1 MKHLER
7 ALDGQNQFWK
17 YLVNFL
23 VSFFGGGI
31 VGSIPLIIVIAI
43 KTIKYGNVE
52 GLSSGNIADMSAYG
66 ISQNVSLI
74 LLMLPMVVSLLA
86 CIALLRPFH
95 KRSFS
100 EVVNGTGQIR
110 WNRFFVGFGI
120 WFVLYALYLLA
131 SYIID
136 PQNFVF
142 QFEIGSFIPLF
153 LISILI
159 IPFQTTFEEL
169 MFRGYLGQ
177 AIGAWTRNRWLVMI
191 IPAILFGLMHSANPE
206 IKEYGFWI
214 TMPQYVIFGLIFGL
228 TTLLDD
234 GIEVSMGIHAA
245 NNIFAA
251 LFITNKASVLQTP
264 AVFNQQKVD
273 PVLETAILILM
284 GIVLVFILAKK
295 YNWNFK
301 ILNSKIEKEI
311 IPQDDSL
318 QSI

>member
-31 VGSIPLIIVIAI
+31 VGSIPLIIIIAL

-52 GLSSGNIADMSAYG
+52 GLGSGNIADMTAYG
-66 ISQNVSLI
+66 ISQNLSLF

-86 CIALLRPFH
+86 CIVLLRPFH

-100 EVVNGTGQIR
+100 EVVNGTVKIR

-120 WFVLYALYLLA
+120 WFVLYAFYLLGN
-131 SYIID
+131 YIVD
-136 PQNFVF
+136 PENFVF

-169 MFRGYLGQ
+169 MFRGYFGQ

-206 IKEYGFWI
+206 IKEYGFWL
-214 TMPQYVIFGLIFGL
+214 TMPQYIIFGLIFGL

-234 GIEVSMGIHAA
+234 GIELSMGIHAA

-273 PVLETAILILM
+273 PVIETVILILM
-284 GIVLVFILAKK
+284 GIVMVFILAKK

-301 ILNSKIEKEI
+301 ILNTKIEKEI
-311 IPQDDSL
+311 IPQDEPIV
-318 QSI
+318 SI

>member
-17 YLVNFL
+17 YLVNFI
-23 VSFFGGGI
+23 VSLIGGGI
-31 VGSIPLIIVIAI
+31 VGSIPLIIVIAVKSI
-43 KTIKYGNVE
+43 EYGNVE
-52 GLSSGNIADMSAYG
+52 GLSSGNIADLTAYG
-66 ISQNVSLI
+66 ISKNMSLF
-74 LLMLPMVVSLLA
+74 LMMLPMVVSFFT
-86 CIALLRPFH
+86 CFALLRPFH

-110 WNRFFVGFGI
+110 WNRFFVGFGV
-120 WFVLYALYLLA
+120 WFVLYALYLLG

-142 QFEIGSFIPLF
+142 QFEISSFIPLF
-153 LISILI
+153 LISVLI

-206 IKEYGFWI
+206 VKEYGFWL

-228 TTLLDD
+228 TTVLDD
-234 GIEVSMGIHAA
+234 GIEVSMGVHAA

-251 LFITNKASVLQTP
+251 LFITNKASVFQTP

-273 PVLETAILILM
+273 PMLETGILLLM
-284 GIVLVFILAKK
+284 GIFMVFILAKK
-295 YNWNFK
+295 YKWNFNV
-301 ILNSKIEKEI
+301 LNIKIEKEI
-311 IPQDDSL
+311 ISQDESSE
-318 QSI
+318 SI

>member
-23 VSFFGGGI
+23 VSLIGGSFI
-31 VGSIPLIIVIAI
+31 GSIPLLVVIAI
-43 KTIKYGNVE
+43 KAVEYGNIE
-52 GLSSGNIADMSAYG
+52 GLSSGNIADLTPYG
-66 ISQNVSLI
+66 ISKNVSLF
-74 LLMLPMVVSLLA
+74 LLMLPMVVSFFT
-86 CIALLRPFH
+86 CISMLHPFH

-100 EVVNGTGQIR
+100 EVVNGTSEIR
-110 WNRFFVGFGI
+110 WKRFFAGFGV
-120 WFVLYALYLLA
+120 WFVLYALYLSG

-136 PQNFVF
+136 PENFVF
-142 QFEIGSFIPLF
+142 QFEISSFLPLF
-153 LISILI
+153 LIAILI

-191 IPAILFGLMHSANPE
+191 IPAVLFGLMHSANPE
-206 IKEYGFWI
+206 VKEYGFWL

-228 TTLLDD
+228 ITLLDD
-234 GIEVSMGIHAA
+234 GIEVSMGVHAA

-264 AVFNQQKVD
+264 AVFNQQKID
-273 PVLETAILILM
+273 PILETVILVLM
-284 GIVLVFILAKK
+284 GVVLVFILAKK
-295 YNWNFK
+295 YKWNFN
-301 ILNSKIEKEI
+301 ILNTKIEKEI
-311 IPQDDSL
+311 ITPDESL